1 MSQALKNKN
10 LVTGFTQ
17 VDLNQIP
24 KETENELLVT
34 ASQDEAHTPRQ
45 DVITN
50 VVQEAK
56 QNDRQIIQPVNI
68 NENECGSVG
77 SPPKME
83 TLQSDNK
90 EKFNLGVEPGK
101 LKINDSQELPDQKS
115 VIPFQILHS
124 TVPGQQLS
132 PIKRNQKVSNYSPSE
147 NRPAQN
153 EMD

>member
-17 VDLNQIP
+17 IDLNQIP
-24 KETENELLVT
+24 GEMPENELLVT
-34 ASQDEAHTPRQ
+34 ASQDDATPRQ
-45 DVITN
+45 DIITN

-68 NENECGSVG
+68 NENECDSVG

-90 EKFNLGVEPGK
+90 EKFILGVEPGK
-101 LKINDSQELPDQKS
+101 LKINDSQELLDQKL

-132 PIKRNQKVSNYSPSE
+132 PITRNQKVSNYSLSVD
-147 NRPAQN
+147 RPNQN